1 MSKPQKDE
9 FLYAPE
15 DVANQ
20 DEGFTESRVELTGE
34 AREQHEET
42 LAKLK
47 GGLNKM
53 TMHGGQGDGIS
64 AIVGGELLTVKESVA
79 LAIARDMCR
88 DAEQRTGL
96 PLKDIALLEL
106 NEGIH
111 ARIKGRA
118 TSAGAV
124 MAELGR
130 LQNTAKYGDTVR
142 RR

>member
-15 DVANQ
+15 DVAHRG
-20 DEGFTESRVELTGE
+20 EGFTESRIELTGE
-34 AREQHEET
+34 AREQQEET
-42 LAKLK
+42 EARLKAGLGKLTMN
-47 GGLNKM
+47 GGR
-53 TMHGGQGDGIS
+53 GDGLS

-88 DAEQRTGL
+88 DAEQRTGK
-96 PLKDIALLEL
+96 PLKDIPILEL

-118 TSAGAV
+118 TTAGAV